1 MKRVTVYDV
10 ARELG
15 ISAST
20 VSRVL
25 NNSILIGE
33 EKRALILETAQRMGY
48 EKRSIRRHKNRAILN
63 IKLFLPTHKYVSTH
77 LFYNAADLIKGLYE
91 GFEDVRVN
99 IITNLVGYDTDL
111 FKTKKLGDIDGCVFA
126 FSEPDEEVYQSI
138 EERGIPIVE
147 LNRISSS
154 RNYISC
160 DNTAGMQR
168 LMEEIRAKRSAPIR
182 PFYFG
187 FSQIPPIQEQRL
199 RGFLEALSDLPG
211 QELSV
216 SNIAALD
223 SSGIKHGVTETSGS
237 PRKRRK
243 QNTKGQAPY
252 CTLSTLDEITPDLIR
267 WLKAEG
273 YNSILC
279 FNDVVA
285 VYFYQCALSQ
295 GYRIPEDFS
304 LTGFDNSP
312 VLDLL
317 NRRIDTINLS
327 VFQLAKEAGIWLQ
340 NTIMHREGG
349 NIQRLIEGEY
359 IPGETIGRRRY
370 R

>member
-25 NNSILIGE
+25 NHSILIGE
-33 EKRALILETAQRMGY
+33 EKRALILETARRLGY
-48 EKRSIRRHKNRAILN
+48 EKRAIRRHRNRAILN
-63 IKLFLPTHKYVSTH
+63 IKLFLPTHQYVSSH
-77 LFYNAADLIKGLYE
+77 LFYNAADLIQGLYE

-99 IITNLVGYDTDL
+99 IIIRLIGYDTDL

-126 FSEPDEEVYQSI
+126 FSEPDEGVYERM
-138 EERGIPIVE
+138 EERGIPVVE

-154 RNYISC
+154 RNYVSC
-160 DNTAGMQR
+160 DNAAGMR
-168 LMEEIRAKRSAPIR
+168 MLMKEIQAKRSLPIR
-182 PFYFG
+182 PFYLG

-199 RGFLEALSDLPG
+199 RGFLEALSDLP
-211 QELSV
+211 E
-216 SNIAALD
+216 
-223 SSGIKHGVTETSGS
+223 E
-237 PRKRRK
+237 K
-243 QNTKGQAPY
+243 QQSLEPAPY
-252 CTLSTLDEITPDLIR
+252 YTLATLGEITPDLLHR
-267 WLKAEG
+267 LKKEG

-327 VFQLAKEAGIWLQ
+327 VFQLAKEAGIWLRKR
-340 NTIMHREGG
+340 IMYREEGT
-349 NIQRLIEGEY
+349 IQRLIEGEY
-359 IPGETIGRRRY
+359 IPGETIGGRR
-370 R
+370 